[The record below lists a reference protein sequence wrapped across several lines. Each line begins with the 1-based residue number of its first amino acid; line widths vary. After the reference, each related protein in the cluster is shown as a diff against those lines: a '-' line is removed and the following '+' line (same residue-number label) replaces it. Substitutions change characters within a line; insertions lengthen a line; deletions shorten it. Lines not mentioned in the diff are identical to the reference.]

1 MDKQYS
7 LLFKIIL
14 VSVSIMQQEINQ
26 QRIQKMYQMLLEM
39 AGGNFTN
46 RIQRS
51 EKDDELEALVV
62 LINMVAEEMK
72 ESVFHSGFINPHYTY
87 SNLVQTTF
95 ILDEDFIIRS
105 YNSTVPAILGFI
117 PDKLYATPFHNLLSK
132 ESVAVWNSIAAAL
145 LQDTT
150 YNGTTPLV
158 YITQE
163 QLLVPCLCTISRLMH
178 STNILISSVTTVFS
192 EPIKTVVSPES
203 ATLFVGPSSYSD
215 VQLIQQVYD
224 YILNNLNSPLPSSKE
239 LSRIFGSNDYKLKSG
254 FKHLFKT
261 SIYQFYTSERMKR
274 AHLLIKQ
281 TRIPLKSIAHMGG
294 FSTYPN
300 FSKSF
305 KKHFGYAPK
314 DIMRIVPE
322 V

>member
-1 MDKQYS
+1 
-7 LLFKIIL
+7 
-14 VSVSIMQQEINQ
+14 MQQEINQ

-72 ESVFHSGFINPHYTY
+72 ESVFHSGFINPHNSY

-95 ILDEDFIIRS
+95 ILDEAFIIRS
-105 YNSTVPAILGFI
+105 FNSAVPALLGFT
-117 PDKLYATPFHNLLSK
+117 PESLYAIPFHNLLTK
-132 ESVAVWNSIAAAL
+132 ESIAVWNSVCATLIK
-145 LQDTT
+145 DIS
-150 YNGTTPLV
+150 YNDAKPLI
-158 YITQE
+158 YITQD
-163 QLLVPCLCTISRLMH
+163 QLLVPCLCTISRMMH
-178 STNILISSVTTVFS
+178 STSILISSVTTVIT
-192 EPIKTVVSPES
+192 EPIKTTVISEN
-203 ATLFVGPSSYSD
+203 ATLFTRPSSYSD

-261 SIYQFYTSERMKR
+261 SMYQFYTDERMKR
-274 AHLLIKQ
+274 ARLLIQETK
-281 TRIPLKSIAHMGG
+281 IPLKSIAFSNG
-294 FSTYPN
+294 FTSYPN
-300 FSKSF
+300 FSRAF

-314 DIMRIVPE
+314 DIIRKKN
-322 V
+322 

>member
-1 MDKQYS
+1 
-7 LLFKIIL
+7 
-14 VSVSIMQQEINQ
+14 MQQEINQ

-87 SNLVQTTF
+87 TNLVQTTF
-95 ILDEDFIIRS
+95 ILDDDFIIRS
-105 YNSTVPAILGFI
+105 YNSAVPTILGFL
-117 PDKLYATPFHNLLSK
+117 PEKLYATHFYSLLTK
-132 ESVAVWNSIAAAL
+132 ESIAVLNSIATGL
-145 LQDTT
+145 LQDSN

-158 YITQE
+158 YINQE

-178 STNILISSVTTVFS
+178 STDILISSVTTVFS
-192 EPIKTVVSPES
+192 EPMKTLVSPES
-203 ATLFVGPSSYSD
+203 TNLFVGRSSYSD

-224 YILNNLNSPLPSSKE
+224 YILNNLNSPLPSSKQ

-254 FKHLFKT
+254 FKLLYNT

-274 AHLLIKQ
+274 AHLLIQETK
-281 TRIPLKSIAHMGG
+281 IPLKSIASMNG
-294 FSTYPN
+294 FSSYPN
-300 FSKSF
+300 FSRAF
-305 KKHFGYAPK
+305 KKHFGYTPK
-314 DIMRIVPE
+314 GIKRRLPDI
-322 V
+322 

>member
-1 MDKQYS
+1 
-7 LLFKIIL
+7 
-14 VSVSIMQQEINQ
+14 MQQEINQ

-87 SNLVQTTF
+87 TNLVQTTF
-95 ILDEDFIIRS
+95 ILDDDFIIRS
-105 YNSTVPAILGFI
+105 YNSAVPTILGFL
-117 PDKLYATPFHNLLSK
+117 PEKLYATHFYSLLTK
-132 ESVAVWNSIAAAL
+132 ESIAVLNSIATGL
-145 LQDTT
+145 LQDCN

-158 YITQE
+158 YINQE

-178 STNILISSVTTVFS
+178 STDILISSVTTVFS
-192 EPIKTVVSPES
+192 EPMKTLVSPES
-203 ATLFVGPSSYSD
+203 TSLFVGRSSYSD

-224 YILNNLNSPLPSSKE
+224 YILNNLNSPLPSSKQ

-254 FKHLFKT
+254 FKLLYNT

-274 AHLLIKQ
+274 AHLLIQETK
-281 TRIPLKSIAHMGG
+281 IPLKSIASMNG
-294 FSTYPN
+294 FSSYPN
-300 FSKSF
+300 FSRAF
-305 KKHFGYAPK
+305 KKHFGYTPK
-314 DIMRIVPE
+314 GIKRRLPDI
-322 V
+322 

>member
-1 MDKQYS
+1 
-7 LLFKIIL
+7 
-14 VSVSIMQQEINQ
+14 MQKEIDQ

-62 LINMVAEEMK
+62 LMNMVAEEMK

-105 YNSTVPAILGFI
+105 YNSTVPTLLGFTS
-117 PDKLYATPFHNLLSK
+117 DKLYGIPFVNLLSK
-132 ESVAVWNSIAAAL
+132 ESEAVWNSVAAVL
-145 LQDTT
+145 FQDIT

-158 YITQE
+158 YITGE
-163 QLLVPCLCTISRLMH
+163 QLLVPCLCTIARLMH
-178 STNILISSVTTVFS
+178 STDILISSVTTIIMEPLKTLVSS
-192 EPIKTVVSPES
+192 ENT
-203 ATLFVGPSSYSD
+203 TLFVGPKSYSD
-215 VQLIQQVYD
+215 VQLIQQLYD

-261 SIYQFYTSERMKR
+261 SIYQFYTNERMKR
-274 AHLLIKQ
+274 AQLLIQQ
-281 TRIPLKSIAHMGG
+281 TRIPLKSIAITNG
-294 FSTYPN
+294 FTSYPN
-300 FSKSF
+300 FSRAF
-305 KKHFGYAPK
+305 KKHFGYTPK
-314 DIMRIVPE
+314 DIKKRLPE
-322 V
+322 L

>member
-1 MDKQYS
+1 
-7 LLFKIIL
+7 
-14 VSVSIMQQEINQ
+14 MQEEIDQ

-62 LINMVAEEMK
+62 LMNMVAEEMK

-105 YNSTVPAILGFI
+105 YNSTAPTVLGFTSDRLYGI
-117 PDKLYATPFHNLLSK
+117 PFANLLSK
-132 ESVAVWNSIAAAL
+132 ESEAVWNSVAAVL
-145 LQDTT
+145 FQDIT

-158 YITQE
+158 YITRE
-163 QLLVPCLCTISRLMH
+163 QLLVPCLCTIARLMH
-178 STNILISSVTTVFS
+178 STDILISSVTTVITEPLKTLVSS
-192 EPIKTVVSPES
+192 ENT
-203 ATLFVGPSSYSD
+203 TLFVGLNSYSD
-215 VQLIQQVYD
+215 VQLIQQLYD

-261 SIYQFYTSERMKR
+261 SIYQFYTNERMKR
-274 AHLLIKQ
+274 AQLLIQQ
-281 TRIPLKSIAHMGG
+281 TRIPLKSIAITNG
-294 FSTYPN
+294 FTSYPN
-300 FSKSF
+300 FSRAF
-305 KKHFGYAPK
+305 KKHFGYTPK
-314 DIMRIVPE
+314 DIKKRLPE
-322 V
+322 L

>member
-1 MDKQYS
+1 
-7 LLFKIIL
+7 
-14 VSVSIMQQEINQ
+14 MQQEINQ

-87 SNLVQTTF
+87 TNLIQTTF
-95 ILDEDFIIRS
+95 ILDEDFIIQS
-105 YNSTVPAILGFI
+105 YNSSVPSILGFI
-117 PDKLYATPFHNLLSK
+117 PDKLYATPFDNLLSK
-132 ESVAVWNSIAAAL
+132 ESAVVWNSIAATL
-145 LQDTT
+145 VQDTT
-150 YNGTTPLV
+150 YNGATPLV

-192 EPIKTVVSPES
+192 EPIETVVSPES
-203 ATLFVGPSSYSD
+203 ATLFVGSGSNPD

-224 YILNNLNSPLPSSKE
+224 YILGNLNSPLPSSKE

-274 AHLLIKQ
+274 AHLLIQQ
-281 TRIPLKSIAHMGG
+281 TRIPLKSIAYMGG

-300 FSKSF
+300 FSRAF

-314 DIMRIVPE
+314 DIMRRITE
-322 V
+322 VAEFR

>member
-1 MDKQYS
+1 
-7 LLFKIIL
+7 
-14 VSVSIMQQEINQ
+14 MQEEIDQ

-62 LINMVAEEMK
+62 LMNMVAEEMK

-105 YNSTVPAILGFI
+105 YNSTVPTVLGFTSDRLYGI
-117 PDKLYATPFHNLLSK
+117 PFANLLSK
-132 ESVAVWNSIAAAL
+132 ESEAVWNSVAAVL
-145 LQDTT
+145 FQDIT

-158 YITQE
+158 YITRE
-163 QLLVPCLCTISRLMH
+163 QLLVPCLCTIARLMH
-178 STNILISSVTTVFS
+178 STDIFISSVTTVIT
-192 EPIKTVVSPES
+192 EPMKTVVSEEN
-203 ATLFVGPSSYSD
+203 TNLFVGPNSYSD
-215 VQLIQQVYD
+215 VQLIQQLYD

-254 FKHLFKT
+254 FKYLFKT
-261 SIYQFYTSERMKR
+261 SIYQFYTNERMKR
-274 AHLLIKQ
+274 AQLLIQQ
-281 TRIPLKSIAHMGG
+281 TRTPLKSIAITNG
-294 FSTYPN
+294 FTSYPN
-300 FSKSF
+300 FSRAF
-305 KKHFGYAPK
+305 KKHFGYTPK
-314 DIMRIVPE
+314 DIKKRLPE
-322 V
+322 L

>member
-1 MDKQYS
+1 
-7 LLFKIIL
+7 
-14 VSVSIMQQEINQ
+14 MQEEIDQ

-62 LINMVAEEMK
+62 LMNMVAEEMK

-95 ILDEDFIIRS
+95 ILDENFIIRS
-105 YNSTVPAILGFI
+105 YNSTVPRVLGFTPDRLYGI
-117 PDKLYATPFHNLLSK
+117 PFANLLSK
-132 ESVAVWNSIAAAL
+132 ESEAVWNSVTAVL
-145 LQDTT
+145 FQDIT

-158 YITQE
+158 YITRE
-163 QLLVPCLCTISRLMH
+163 QLLVPCLCTIARLMH
-178 STNILISSVTTVFS
+178 STDILISSVTTVITEPLKTLVSS
-192 EPIKTVVSPES
+192 ENT
-203 ATLFVGPSSYSD
+203 TLFVGPNSYSD
-215 VQLIQQVYD
+215 VQLIQQLYD

-261 SIYQFYTSERMKR
+261 SIYQFYTNERMKR
-274 AHLLIKQ
+274 AQLLIQQ
-281 TRIPLKSIAHMGG
+281 TRIPLKSIAITNG
-294 FSTYPN
+294 FTSYPN
-300 FSKSF
+300 FSRAF
-305 KKHFGYAPK
+305 KKHFGYTPK
-314 DIMRIVPE
+314 DIKKRLPE
-322 V
+322 L

>member
-1 MDKQYS
+1 MKE
-7 LLFKIIL
+7 
-14 VSVSIMQQEINQ
+14 EIDQ

-72 ESVFHSGFINPHYTY
+72 ESVFHTGFINPHYTY

-95 ILDEDFIIRS
+95 ILDDHFIVRS
-105 YNSTVPAILGFI
+105 YNSTVPTVLGVT
-117 PDKLYATPFHNLLSK
+117 PDNLYGIPFHNLLSK

-145 LQDTT
+145 LDDTN
-150 YNGTTPLV
+150 YNGTTPLF
-158 YITQE
+158 YITQD

-178 STNILISSVTTVFS
+178 STNILISSVITVIT
-192 EPIKTVVSPES
+192 EPIKTVVSGES
-203 ATLFVGPSSYSD
+203 TNLPIEATSYSD

-224 YILNNLNSPLPSSKE
+224 YILGNLNSPLPSTKE

-261 SIYQFYTSERMKR
+261 SIYQFYTNERMKR
-274 AHLLIKQ
+274 AHLLIQQ

-305 KKHFGYAPK
+305 KKHFGYTPK
-314 DIMRIVPE
+314 DIVRV
-322 V
+322 

>member
-1 MDKQYS
+1 MKE
-7 LLFKIIL
+7 
-14 VSVSIMQQEINQ
+14 EIDQ

-72 ESVFHSGFINPHYTY
+72 ESVFHTGFINPHYTY

-95 ILDEDFIIRS
+95 ILDDHFIVRS
-105 YNSTVPAILGFI
+105 YNSTVPTVLGFTS
-117 PDKLYATPFHNLLSK
+117 DNLYGIPFHNLLSK

-145 LQDTT
+145 LDDTN
-150 YNGTTPLV
+150 YNGTTPLF
-158 YITQE
+158 YITQD

-178 STNILISSVTTVFS
+178 STNILISSVITVIT
-192 EPIKTVVSPES
+192 EPIKTVVSVES
-203 ATLFVGPSSYSD
+203 TNLPIGATSYSD

-224 YILNNLNSPLPSSKE
+224 YILGNLNSPLPSTKE

-261 SIYQFYTSERMKR
+261 SIYQFYTNERMKR
-274 AHLLIKQ
+274 AHLLIQQ

-305 KKHFGYAPK
+305 KKHFGYTPK
-314 DIMRIVPE
+314 DIVRV
-322 V
+322 

>member
-1 MDKQYS
+1 
-7 LLFKIIL
+7 
-14 VSVSIMQQEINQ
+14 MQEEINQ

-62 LINMVAEEMK
+62 LMNMVAEEMK

-95 ILDEDFIIRS
+95 ILDEDFIVRS
-105 YNSTVPAILGFI
+105 YNSTVPTVLGFT
-117 PDKLYATPFHNLLSK
+117 PDRLYATPFHNLLSK
-132 ESVAVWNSIAAAL
+132 ESVAVWNSIVAIL
-145 LQDTT
+145 LQDIT
-150 YNGTTPLV
+150 YNGTAPLV

-178 STNILISSVTTVFS
+178 STDILISSVTTVIM
-192 EPIKTVVSPES
+192 EPIKTVISPENT
-203 ATLFVGPSSYSD
+203 TLFVGPNSYSD

-261 SIYQFYTSERMKR
+261 SIYQFYTNERMKR
-274 AHLLIKQ
+274 AQLLIQQ
-281 TRIPLKSIAHMGG
+281 TRIPLKSIAITNG
-294 FSTYPN
+294 FTSYPN
-300 FSKSF
+300 FSRAF
-305 KKHFGYAPK
+305 KKHFGHTPR
-314 DIMRIVPE
+314 DIKKRLPE
-322 V
+322 L

>member
-1 MDKQYS
+1 MKE
-7 LLFKIIL
+7 
-14 VSVSIMQQEINQ
+14 EIDQ

-72 ESVFHSGFINPHYTY
+72 ESVFHTGFINPHYTY

-95 ILDEDFIIRS
+95 ILDDHFIVRS
-105 YNSTVPAILGFI
+105 YNSTVPTVLGFT
-117 PDKLYATPFHNLLSK
+117 PDNLYGIPFHNLLSK
-132 ESVAVWNSIAAAL
+132 ESVAAWNSIAAAL
-145 LQDTT
+145 LDDTN
-150 YNGTTPLV
+150 YNGTTPLF
-158 YITQE
+158 YITQD

-178 STNILISSVTTVFS
+178 STNILISSVITVIT
-192 EPIKTVVSPES
+192 EPIKTVVSVES
-203 ATLFVGPSSYSD
+203 TNLPIGATSYSD

-224 YILNNLNSPLPSSKE
+224 YILGNLNSPLPSTKE

-261 SIYQFYTSERMKR
+261 SIYQFYTNERMKR
-274 AHLLIKQ
+274 AHLLIQQ

-305 KKHFGYAPK
+305 KKHFGYTPK
-314 DIMRIVPE
+314 DIVRV
-322 V
+322 

>member
-1 MDKQYS
+1 
-7 LLFKIIL
+7 
-14 VSVSIMQQEINQ
+14 MQQEINQ

-87 SNLVQTTF
+87 TNLVQTTF
-95 ILDEDFIIRS
+95 ILDDDFIIRS
-105 YNSTVPAILGFI
+105 YNSTVPTILGFL
-117 PDKLYATPFHNLLSK
+117 PEKLYATHFHSLLTK
-132 ESVAVWNSIAAAL
+132 ESIAVLNSIATGL
-145 LQDTT
+145 LQDSN

-158 YITQE
+158 YINQE

-178 STNILISSVTTVFS
+178 STDILISSVTTVFS
-192 EPIKTVVSPES
+192 EPMKTLVSPES
-203 ATLFVGPSSYSD
+203 TNLFVGRSSYSD

-224 YILNNLNSPLPSSKE
+224 YILNNLNSPLPSSKQ

-254 FKHLFKT
+254 FKLLYNT

-274 AHLLIKQ
+274 AHLLIQETK
-281 TRIPLKSIAHMGG
+281 IPLKSIASMNG
-294 FSTYPN
+294 FSSYPN
-300 FSKSF
+300 FSRAF
-305 KKHFGYAPK
+305 KKHFGYTPK
-314 DIMRIVPE
+314 GIKRRLPDI
-322 V
+322 

>member
-1 MDKQYS
+1 
-7 LLFKIIL
+7 
-14 VSVSIMQQEINQ
+14 MQQEINQ

-87 SNLVQTTF
+87 TNLVQTTF
-95 ILDEDFIIRS
+95 ILDDHFIIRS
-105 YNSTVPAILGFI
+105 YNSTVPTILGFL
-117 PDKLYATPFHNLLSK
+117 PEKLYATHFYSLLTK
-132 ESVAVWNSIAAAL
+132 ESIAVLNSIATGL
-145 LQDTT
+145 LQDSN

-158 YITQE
+158 YINQE

-178 STNILISSVTTVFS
+178 STDILISSVTTVFS
-192 EPIKTVVSPES
+192 EPVKTLVSPES
-203 ATLFVGPSSYSD
+203 TSLFVGRSSYSD
-215 VQLIQQVYD
+215 VQLIQRVYD
-224 YILNNLNSPLPSSKE
+224 YILNNLNSPLPSSKQ

-254 FKHLFKT
+254 FKLLYNT

-274 AHLLIKQ
+274 AHLLIQETK
-281 TRIPLKSIAHMGG
+281 IPLKSIASMNG
-294 FSTYPN
+294 FSSYPN
-300 FSKSF
+300 FSRAF
-305 KKHFGYAPK
+305 KKHFGYTPK
-314 DIMRIVPE
+314 GIKRRLPDI
-322 V
+322 

>member
-1 MDKQYS
+1 MKE
-7 LLFKIIL
+7 
-14 VSVSIMQQEINQ
+14 EIDQ

-72 ESVFHSGFINPHYTY
+72 ESVFHTGFINPHYTY

-95 ILDEDFIIRS
+95 ILDDHFIVRS
-105 YNSTVPAILGFI
+105 YNSTVPTVLGFT
-117 PDKLYATPFHNLLSK
+117 PDNLYGIPFHNLLSK

-145 LQDTT
+145 LDDTN
-150 YNGTTPLV
+150 YNGTTPLF
-158 YITQE
+158 YITQD

-178 STNILISSVTTVFS
+178 STNILISSVITVIT
-192 EPIKTVVSPES
+192 EPIKTVVSVES
-203 ATLFVGPSSYSD
+203 TNLPIGATSYSD

-224 YILNNLNSPLPSSKE
+224 YILGNLNSPLPSTKE

-261 SIYQFYTSERMKR
+261 SIYQFYTNERMKR
-274 AHLLIKQ
+274 AHLLIQQ

-305 KKHFGYAPK
+305 KKYFGYTPK
-314 DIMRIVPE
+314 DIVRV
-322 V
+322 

>member
-1 MDKQYS
+1 
-7 LLFKIIL
+7 
-14 VSVSIMQQEINQ
+14 MQEEIDQ

-62 LINMVAEEMK
+62 LMNMVAEEMK

-95 ILDEDFIIRS
+95 ILDEDYIIRS
-105 YNSTVPAILGFI
+105 YNSTVPTVLGFTSDSLYGI
-117 PDKLYATPFHNLLSK
+117 PFANLLSK
-132 ESVAVWNSIAAAL
+132 ESEAVWNSVAAVL
-145 LQDTT
+145 FQDIT

-158 YITQE
+158 YITRE
-163 QLLVPCLCTISRLMH
+163 QLLVPCLCTIARLMH
-178 STNILISSVTTVFS
+178 STDILISSVTTVITEPLKTLVSS
-192 EPIKTVVSPES
+192 ENT
-203 ATLFVGPSSYSD
+203 TLFVGPNSYSD
-215 VQLIQQVYD
+215 VQLIQQLYD

-261 SIYQFYTSERMKR
+261 SIYQFYTNERMKS
-274 AHLLIKQ
+274 AQLLIQQ
-281 TRIPLKSIAHMGG
+281 TRIPLKSIAITNG
-294 FSTYPN
+294 FTSYPN
-300 FSKSF
+300 FSRAF
-305 KKHFGYAPK
+305 KKHFGYTPK
-314 DIMRIVPE
+314 DIKKRLPE
-322 V
+322 L

>member
-1 MDKQYS
+1 
-7 LLFKIIL
+7 
-14 VSVSIMQQEINQ
+14 MQEEIDQ

-62 LINMVAEEMK
+62 LMNMVAEEMK
-72 ESVFHSGFINPHYTY
+72 ESVFHSGFINPRYTY

-105 YNSTVPAILGFI
+105 YNSTVPTVLGFTSDRLYGI
-117 PDKLYATPFHNLLSK
+117 PFVNLLSK
-132 ESVAVWNSIAAAL
+132 ESEAVWNSVTAVL
-145 LQDTT
+145 FQDIT

-158 YITQE
+158 YITRE
-163 QLLVPCLCTISRLMH
+163 QLLVPCLCTIARLMH
-178 STNILISSVTTVFS
+178 STDILISSVTTVIMEPLKTLISS
-192 EPIKTVVSPES
+192 ENT
-203 ATLFVGPSSYSD
+203 TLFVGPKSYLD
-215 VQLIQQVYD
+215 VQLIQQLYD

-261 SIYQFYTSERMKR
+261 SIYQFYTNERMKR
-274 AHLLIKQ
+274 AQLLIQQ
-281 TRIPLKSIAHMGG
+281 TRIPLKSIAITNG
-294 FSTYPN
+294 FTSYPN
-300 FSKSF
+300 FSRAF
-305 KKHFGYAPK
+305 KKHFGYTPK
-314 DIMRIVPE
+314 DIKKRLPE
-322 V
+322 L

>member
-1 MDKQYS
+1 MKE
-7 LLFKIIL
+7 
-14 VSVSIMQQEINQ
+14 EIDQ

-72 ESVFHSGFINPHYTY
+72 ESVFHTGFINPHYTY

-95 ILDEDFIIRS
+95 ILDDHFIVRS
-105 YNSTVPAILGFI
+105 YNSTVPTVLGFI
-117 PDKLYATPFHNLLSK
+117 PDNLYGIPFHNLLSK
-132 ESVAVWNSIAAAL
+132 ESVAVWNSIAVAL
-145 LQDTT
+145 LDDTN
-150 YNGTTPLV
+150 YNGTTPLF
-158 YITQE
+158 YITQD
-163 QLLVPCLCTISRLMH
+163 QLQVPCLCTISRLMH
-178 STNILISSVTTVFS
+178 STNILISSVITVIT
-192 EPIKTVVSPES
+192 EPIKTVGSAES
-203 ATLFVGPSSYSD
+203 TNLPIGANSYSD
-215 VQLIQQVYD
+215 VQLIQQIYD
-224 YILNNLNSPLPSSKE
+224 YILGNLNSPLPSTKE

-261 SIYQFYTSERMKR
+261 SIYQFYTNERMKR
-274 AHLLIKQ
+274 AHLLIQK

-314 DIMRIVPE
+314 DIVRV
-322 V
+322 

>member
-1 MDKQYS
+1 
-7 LLFKIIL
+7 
-14 VSVSIMQQEINQ
+14 MQQEINQ

-87 SNLVQTTF
+87 TNLVQTTF
-95 ILDEDFIIRS
+95 ILDDDFIIRS
-105 YNSTVPAILGFI
+105 YNSTVPTILGFL
-117 PDKLYATPFHNLLSK
+117 PEKLYATHFHSLLTK
-132 ESVAVWNSIAAAL
+132 ESIAVLNSIATGL
-145 LQDTT
+145 LQDSN

-158 YITQE
+158 YINQE

-178 STNILISSVTTVFS
+178 STDILISSVTTVFS
-192 EPIKTVVSPES
+192 EPMKTLVSPES
-203 ATLFVGPSSYSD
+203 TNLFVGRSSYSD

-224 YILNNLNSPLPSSKE
+224 YILNNLNSPLPSSKQ

-254 FKHLFKT
+254 FKLLYNT

-274 AHLLIKQ
+274 AHLLIQETK
-281 TRIPLKSIAHMGG
+281 IPLKSIASMNG
-294 FSTYPN
+294 FSSYPN
-300 FSKSF
+300 FSRAF
-305 KKHFGYAPK
+305 KKHFGYTPK
-314 DIMRIVPE
+314 GIKRRVLE
-322 V
+322 L

>member
-1 MDKQYS
+1 
-7 LLFKIIL
+7 
-14 VSVSIMQQEINQ
+14 MQQEINQ

-87 SNLVQTTF
+87 TNLVQTTF
-95 ILDEDFIIRS
+95 IVDDHFIIRS
-105 YNSTVPAILGFI
+105 YNSSVPEILGFI
-117 PDKLYATPFHNLLSK
+117 PEKLYATPFANLLSK
-132 ESVAVWNSIAAAL
+132 ESVAVWNSIAATL

-158 YITQE
+158 YINQE

-178 STNILISSVTTVFS
+178 STDILISSVTTVFS
-192 EPIKTVVSPES
+192 EPMKTLVSPES
-203 ATLFVGPSSYSD
+203 TSLFVGRSSYSD

-224 YILNNLNSPLPSSKE
+224 YILNSLNSPLPSSKQ

-254 FKHLFKT
+254 FKLLYNT
-261 SIYQFYTSERMKR
+261 SIYKFYTSERMKR
-274 AHLLIKQ
+274 AHLLIQETK
-281 TRIPLKSIAHMGG
+281 IPLKSIASMNG
-294 FSTYPN
+294 FSSYPN
-300 FSKSF
+300 FSRAF
-305 KKHFGYAPK
+305 KKHFGYTPK
-314 DIMRIVPE
+314 DIMRRVPE
-322 V
+322 L

>member
-1 MDKQYS
+1 MKE
-7 LLFKIIL
+7 
-14 VSVSIMQQEINQ
+14 EIDQ
-26 QRIQKMYQMLLEM
+26 QRIQRMYQMLLEM

-72 ESVFHSGFINPHYTY
+72 ESVFHTGLINPHYTY

-95 ILDEDFIIRS
+95 ILDDHFIVRS
-105 YNSTVPAILGFI
+105 YNSTVPTVLGFMPNNLYGI
-117 PDKLYATPFHNLLSK
+117 PFRNLLTK

-145 LQDTT
+145 LDDTN
-150 YNGTTPLV
+150 YNSTTPLF
-158 YITQE
+158 YISQD

-178 STNILISSVTTVFS
+178 STNILISSVITVIT
-192 EPIKTVVSPES
+192 EPIKTVVSAENTTLPIG
-203 ATLFVGPSSYSD
+203 ATSYSD

-224 YILNNLNSPLPSSKE
+224 YILGNLNSPLPSTKE

-261 SIYQFYTSERMKR
+261 SIYQFYTNERMKR
-274 AHLLIKQ
+274 AQLLIQQ
-281 TRIPLKSIAHMGG
+281 TRIPLKTVAHMGG

-305 KKHFGYAPK
+305 KKHFGYTPK
-314 DIMRIVPE
+314 DIVRV
-322 V
+322 